1 LQRAHRHVANQRKDF
16 QHKLWGVDYAFK
28 RKQRGSSHLRIALII
43 MAMKVAARRYLSE
56 FRDNYLAY
64 LARNDLA
71 LRAASAAKRLLK

>member
-43 MAMKVAARRYLSE
+43 MAMKVAARRHLSE
-56 FRDNYLAY
+56 FRDNYLA
-64 LARNDLA
+64 RNDLA
-71 LRAASAAKRLLK
+71 LKAASAAKRLLK